1 MYFFIDGIRLAYGEI
16 TKHGA
21 RAVDQNEIN
30 QRMKPFQLTANRK
43 NAKRDEKA
51 SPGDDASVEM
61 QKNKENKYRLLE
73 IIMFSFGVLFIFCG
87 LGLLL
92 AYLLFI

>member
-1 MYFFIDGIRLAYGEI
+1 
-16 TKHGA
+16 
-21 RAVDQNEIN
+21 
-30 QRMKPFQLTANRK
+30 
-43 NAKRDEKA
+43 
-51 SPGDDASVEM
+51 M

-73 IIMFSFGVLFIFCG
+73 IMMFSFGVLFIISG